1 MNHKDWIF
9 RLPLLGI
16 VVLVVGIAAGLVV
29 YYERRRAKITM
40 RTIER
45 MLEQA
50 MEGDFTEEDFDE
62 SRLSALETKFVHYL
76 SASAVSAGN
85 VSAEKDK
92 IKTLISDIS
101 HQTKTPIA
109 NLLLYSELL
118 MEEELPE
125 SVTGSVEVIYN
136 QAVRLR
142 FLIDSLVKLSR
153 LESGIVSL
161 RPEENRIQL
170 LFDQMVEQFAR
181 RAEEKGLRFRVKS
194 TDNIENTK
202 DMDDVDGA
210 ENTDGTKAVTY
221 LTAVFDPKWTAEAL
235 GNVVDNAIKY
245 TEYGEITIS
254 AVRYEMFVRIDVAD
268 TGIGIPEEEQAK
280 IFSRFYRSEEVRGQ
294 DGVGI
299 GLYLAREIISNE
311 GGYMKVSSKAGS
323 GAVFSMFLPRQ

>member
-9 RLPLLGI
+9 GLPLLGI

-125 SVTGSVEVIYN
+125 SVTGSVEAIYN
-136 QAVRLR
+136 QAARLR

-170 LFDQMVEQFAR
+170 LFDQMTEQFAR
-181 RAEEKGLRFRVKS
+181 RAEEKGLRFRVK
-194 TDNIENTK
+194 D
-202 DMDDVDGA
+202 
-210 ENTDGTKAVTY
+210 TDGTNAVTY

>member
-9 RLPLLGI
+9 GLPSLGI

-62 SRLSALETKFVHYL
+62 SRLSALETRFAHYL

-125 SVTGSVEVIYN
+125 SVTGSVEAIYN
-136 QAVRLR
+136 QAARLR

-170 LFDQMVEQFAR
+170 LFDQMTEQFAR
-181 RAEEKGLRFRVKS
+181 RAEEKGLRFRVK
-194 TDNIENTK
+194 D
-202 DMDDVDGA
+202 
-210 ENTDGTKAVTY
+210 TDGTNAVTY

-311 GGYMKVSSKAGS
+311 GGYMKVSSKAGR

>member
-9 RLPLLGI
+9 GLPLLGI

-181 RAEEKGLRFRVKS
+181 RAEEKGLRFRVK
-194 TDNIENTK
+194 D
-202 DMDDVDGA
+202 
-210 ENTDGTKAVTY
+210 TDGTNAVTY

-245 TEYGEITIS
+245 TECGEITIY
-254 AVRYEMFVRIDVAD
+254 AVRYELFVRIDVAD

>member
-9 RLPLLGI
+9 GLPSLGI

-62 SRLSALETKFVHYL
+62 SRLSALETRFAHYL

-125 SVTGSVEVIYN
+125 SVTGSVEAIYN
-136 QAVRLR
+136 QAARLR

-170 LFDQMVEQFAR
+170 LFDQMTEQFAR
-181 RAEEKGLRFRVKS
+181 RAEEKGLRFRVKD
-194 TDNIENTK
+194 TE
-202 DMDDVDGA
+202 
-210 ENTDGTKAVTY
+210 GTNAVTY

-311 GGYMKVSSKAGS
+311 GGYMKVSSKAGR